1 MANLTIHPDVV
12 YNALASKP
20 GRTERRNA
28 LAQIHD
34 ICKRRYQN
42 GIADYSISSIGKVCE
57 AEGILKARVLYN
69 AASADYKVLI
79 DTWSLYCVSH
89 FAGTGLEKHGENDE
103 RDISRTLNQVLSR
116 IEDSAVRAEV
126 LSLVDERNHLRIK
139 LRLVE
144 AANEALKLEISTREA
159 CERMPARQTR
169 GRPPKNGSEWTLKP
183 ADLAAL
189 KKAISPEFITSQGWS
204 LDPHGEIR
212 GQHGEPLYDSGYL
225 QGLRKLL
232 AAKVAG

>member
-1 MANLTIHPDVV
+1 MANLAIHPDVV

-20 GRTERRNA
+20 SRSERRNA

-34 ICKRRYQN
+34 ICAERYQN
-42 GIADYSISSIGKVCE
+42 GILDFSISCIGKVCE

-79 DTWSLYCVSH
+79 DTWSLYCVSQ
-89 FAGTGLEKHGENDE
+89 FAGTGVEKHGENDE

-159 CERMPARQTR
+159 CERMPARQPR
-169 GRPPKNGSEWTLKP
+169 GRPPKNGSEWTLTP
-183 ADLAAL
+183 GDLAAL
-189 KKAISPEFITSQGWS
+189 KNASSPEFIATQGWC
-204 LDPHGEIR
+204 LGPRGEVRNKLGETIHDP
-212 GQHGEPLYDSGYL
+212 GYL

-232 AAKVAG
+232 ARKMAD